1 MSDVPRPGN
10 APATAAPPLAGIR
23 VVEVGN
29 FMAVPFCGMQL
40 ADLGAEVIK
49 VENPRG
55 GDLTRASGPF
65 IAGESSNFVRLNR
78 NKRSVALDLKSAAGK
93 TLFQRLVATADVVIE
108 NLRPGTMSA
117 LGLGY
122 EALRGESPRI
132 VYLAA
137 TGFGSDGP
145 YAELAGLD
153 IIAQG
158 MSGLMSITGE
168 PGAAP
173 VKVGVPIA
181 DLTCALY
188 ATIAVVAALRARD
201 RDGTGQFIDVSLL
214 ESAVSLGVW
223 EAGRYFATG
232 EVPQPNGSA
241 HQSIAPYQAVRSA
254 DGWFTFGANS
264 QQHWLRVCALLG
276 LDELANDE
284 RFATN
289 ELRLA
294 NRAELIALIEAVTTT
309 QPTAHWSER
318 MGAAGIPCGPIWTFD
333 QVFADRHLA
342 ERGFFADAPHPALG
356 PVRQLGS
363 PMRFSRTPTRLDSAG
378 PTLGAD
384 TADVLREIG
393 VADDEIARLAHDGVA
408 VSG

>member
-1 MSDVPRPGN
+1 MLAGQTDHGN
-10 APATAAPPLAGIR
+10 APPLAGIR

-65 IAGESSNFVRLNR
+65 LGGESSNFVRLNR
-78 NKRSVALDLKSAAGK
+78 NKRSVALDLKSEPGKAAFRA
-93 TLFQRLVATADVVIE
+93 LAASADVLIE
-108 NLRPGTMSA
+108 NLRPGTMNG

-122 EALRGESPRI
+122 EALSAQSPRLI
-132 VYLAA
+132 YLAA

-168 PGAAP
+168 PGGAP

-188 ATIAVVAALRARD
+188 GTIAVIAALRARD
-201 RDGTGQFIDVSLL
+201 RDGAGQFIDVSLL

-232 EVPQPNGSA
+232 EVPRPNGSA
-241 HQSIAPYQAVRSA
+241 HQSIAPYQAVRAA

-264 QQHWLRVCALLG
+264 QAHWLRVCALLG
-276 LDELANDE
+276 LGALAADE
-284 RFATN
+284 RFADN
-289 ELRLA
+289 EKRLA
-294 NRAELIALIEAVTTT
+294 NRTELIGLIEAVTTT
-309 QPTAHWSER
+309 RPTEHWSHL
-318 MGAAGIPCGPIWTFD
+318 MGEAGIPCGPIWSFD
-333 QVFADRHLA
+333 RVFADPHLA
-342 ERGFFADAPHPALG
+342 RRGFFADAPHPVLG

-363 PMRFSRTPTRLDSAG
+363 PMRFSRTRTRLDAAG
-378 PTLGAD
+378 PPLGAD
-384 TADVLREIG
+384 TADVLRELG
-393 VADDEIARLAHDGVA
+393 LEA
-408 VSG
+408 